1 MKPLLDSLQAQ
12 WSSMSSRERNLAV
25 LTGVCLFLF
34 VGWST
39 VQGAQNKLNR
49 LRAEVDR
56 LQEQV
61 VNSSAQISRK
71 QQVEAEYAVVA
82 SQHSSAWD
90 KYEVYE
96 RLRQEIFRLAQ
107 KVPPPL
113 DENGVPVRSN
123 SDSGA
128 LVNIPELRQGTM
140 TESEEGYREYK
151 INLRIPS
158 VELNDL
164 FNFLDRLR
172 QSPQSLRIDGLTF
185 ARDWDRTVVNA
196 EIDLTR
202 IIVKGDAAVSAGA
215 GEERGGGEE
224 SFTRLALDPAQ
235 WVAENGTVRAA
246 ADTLILEATG
256 DGAALYLEQPLP
268 GASSYDCVI
277 ELSATGRGML
287 AIASGVDGV
296 LMPGAEKL
304 PADGAAYRAHFQFTV
319 PGNRGEPVLMRVP
332 YLKLS
337 DPGAQLQIRSIELR
351 RAEG

>member
-25 LTGVCLFLF
+25 LTSLVVFLFL
-34 VGWST
+34 GWS
-39 VQGAQNKLNR
+39 VVRGAQNQMNR
-49 LRAEVDR
+49 LRSEIDR

-61 VNSSAQISRK
+61 VNASAQISRK
-71 QQVEAEYAVVA
+71 QQVEAEYAAVA
-82 SQHSSAWD
+82 SQHSSEWD

-107 KVPPPL
+107 KVPPAL

-123 SDSGA
+123 SDSGV

-140 TESEEGYREYK
+140 VESEEGYREYK
-151 INLRIPS
+151 ISFRIPA
-158 VELNDL
+158 VEINDL

-185 ARDWDRTVVNA
+185 GRDWDRTLVTA
-196 EIDLTR
+196 DIDLTR
-202 IIVKGDAAVSAGA
+202 IIVNGEAAIQRAADPEAS
-215 GEERGGGEE
+215 EE
-224 SFTRLALDPAQ
+224 FTRIALDPAQ

-246 ADTLILEATG
+246 ADTLLLEAKD

-268 GASSYDCVI
+268 GAASYDCII

-287 AIASGVDGV
+287 AVASGADGV
-296 LMPGAEKL
+296 LFPGAERL
-304 PADGAAYRAHFQFTV
+304 PADGSAYKAHFQFTV
-319 PGNRGEPVLMRVP
+319 PGKRGEAVLMRVP
-332 YLKLS
+332 YLTLS
-337 DPGAQLQIRSIELR
+337 DPGAQLQIRSVELR
-351 RAEG
+351 KAEG

>member
-12 WSSMSSRERNLAV
+12 WSAMTSRERNLAV
-25 LTGVCLFLF
+25 LTGLVVFLF
-34 VGWST
+34 IGWST
-39 VQGAQNKLNR
+39 VRGAQNQLNR
-49 LRAEVDR
+49 LRADIDR

-71 QQVEAEYAVVA
+71 QQVEAEYAAVA

-123 SDSGA
+123 SDSGV

-151 INLRIPS
+151 ISFRIPS

-185 ARDWDRTVVNA
+185 ARDWDNTKVTA
-196 EIDLTR
+196 DIDLTR
-202 IIVKGDAAVSAGA
+202 IIVSGAAAITPS
-215 GEERGGGEE
+215 GEAAPSED
-224 SFTRLALDPAQ
+224 FTRIALDPAQ

-246 ADTLILEATG
+246 ADTLILEAKD

-287 AIASGVDGV
+287 AIASGADGV
-296 LMPGAEKL
+296 VLPGAERL
-304 PADGAAYRAHFQFTV
+304 PSDGSAYRAHFQFTV
-319 PGNRGEPVLMRVP
+319 PGKRGEAVLMRVP
-332 YLKLS
+332 YLTLN